1 MNTNTYNVWICQ
13 TLLAA
18 DIVEAED
25 CPWDYQ
31 SIMSRDG
38 SNIEVS
44 FCPMP
49 SSEVQAEILS
59 QGVSS
64 TVPDTATQN
73 RHEEGER
80 PKFGP

>member
-1 MNTNTYNVWICQ
+1 MSSEGS
-13 TLLAA
+13 
-18 DIVEAED
+18 DIK
-25 CPWDYQ
+25 
-31 SIMSRDG
+31 
-38 SNIEVS
+38 VS

-64 TVPDTATQN
+64 TEPGTTNQP
-73 RHEEGER
+73 EEGKR